1 MPGGRNM
8 LPRGHLAVK
17 THRPPAPGIGTQ
29 RSRSTPFVFG
39 LYNQAPITPSLAHLV
54 DGIVVAGSHGLFSV

>member
-1 MPGGRNM
+1 
-8 LPRGHLAVK
+8 
-17 THRPPAPGIGTQ
+17 
-29 RSRSTPFVFG
+29 VFG